1 MDININYYSI
11 LGVESSAE
19 ENQIKKAYYK
29 LSFEFH
35 PDKNAAADPVIFSQM
50 TEAYNVLCSEQRQEY
65 DKKSKW
71 GRFYD
76 EYYELF
82 ELNYEYDHTSHL
94 THLETFKKNEINNI
108 ILTVESD
115 FNGTIEYERLVKC
128 KSCDGTGKDTKSKI
142 VIKDLEGNILKSF
155 DSEDGCDFCEG
166 TGKFEGFDCQFCF
179 GRGKVG
185 LNQCQTCK
193 GEKRILGKQ
202 KITKIKLVGKET
214 KLESMGHHSKNEAG
228 KVGYLLIKQ
237 I

>member
-11 LGVESSAE
+11 LGVDSSAE
-19 ENQIKKAYYK
+19 EKEIKKAYYK

-35 PDKNAAADPVIFSQM
+35 PDKNPSADPVIFSQM
-50 TEAYNVLCSEQRQEY
+50 TEAYGVLCSDQRQEY
-65 DKKSKW
+65 DKRSKW

-108 ILTVESD
+108 ILTVGSD
-115 FNGTIEYERLVKC
+115 FNGTVEYERLVKC

-142 VIKDLEGNILKSF
+142 VIKDLSGNILKSF

-179 GRGKVG
+179 GKGKVG
-185 LNQCQTCK
+185 LNPCQTCR
-193 GEKRILGKQ
+193 GEKRIWGKQ
-202 KITKIKLVGKET
+202 KITKIKLIGKET

>member
-1 MDININYYSI
+1 M
-11 LGVESSAE
+11 
-19 ENQIKKAYYK
+19 
-29 LSFEFH
+29 
-35 PDKNAAADPVIFSQM
+35 
-50 TEAYNVLCSEQRQEY
+50 
-65 DKKSKW
+65 
-71 GRFYD
+71 
-76 EYYELF
+76 
-82 ELNYEYDHTSHL
+82 

-108 ILTVESD
+108 ILTVGSD
-115 FNGTIEYERLVKC
+115 FNGTVEYERLVKC

-142 VIKDLEGNILKSF
+142 VIKDLSGNILKSF

-179 GRGKVG
+179 GKGKVG
-185 LNQCQTCK
+185 LNPCQTCR
-193 GEKRILGKQ
+193 GEKRIWGKQ